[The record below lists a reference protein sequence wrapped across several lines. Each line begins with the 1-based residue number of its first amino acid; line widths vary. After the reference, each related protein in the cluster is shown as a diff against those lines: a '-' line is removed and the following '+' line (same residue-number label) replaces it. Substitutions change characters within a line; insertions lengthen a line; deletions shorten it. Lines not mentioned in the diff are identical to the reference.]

1 MKKLISVLMLLAL
14 MLTLGACGKQE
25 PAAAVSDIPGLEDG
39 VFTVGMEC
47 AYAPYNWRLTSFRIS
62 IKSYMSNLSCWY

>member
-25 PAAAVSDIPGLEDG
+25 PAAAVSDIPGGFSGKFEN
-39 VFTVGMEC
+39 V
-47 AYAPYNWRLTSFRIS
+47 R
-62 IKSYMSNLSCWY
+62 